1 MEKEHIIII
10 MEINILE
17 NGKKVESM
25 EREYFIGLMVQ
36 DMKENLKMEK
46 KKDMVLIILIMA
58 HGKEINI

>member
-1 MEKEHIIII
+1 

-36 DMKENLKMEK
+36 DMKANLKMEK